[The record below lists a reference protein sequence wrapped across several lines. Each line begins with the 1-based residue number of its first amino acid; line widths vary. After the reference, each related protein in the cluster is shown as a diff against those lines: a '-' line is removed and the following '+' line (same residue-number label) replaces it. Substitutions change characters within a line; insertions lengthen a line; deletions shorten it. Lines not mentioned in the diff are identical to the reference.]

1 MLRRASIIVVLAI
14 GSASMATSPPPD
26 AAVGQRPAAADGS
39 ALARKTMADAAKAL
53 LAALPAEQ
61 RTKASRAFDDPQR
74 TTWSYLRGERPGLF
88 LSEMSE
94 AHRAL
99 AMRLVE
105 SGLSAEGIEKVRLT
119 RENENINRAD
129 EVARK
134 AAPTYGG
141 DLYAIIVFG
150 TPGEGLWGW
159 RFEGHHIGLHFS
171 SLGGET
177 TTTPLFFG
185 AFPAAL
191 ASGPS
196 KGTRPLG
203 AVQDAA
209 RELRRSMSDA
219 QAAQAKV
226 ADGPPADILTGP
238 GRESAL
244 REAETTGGLA
254 MPDLNE
260 RQRELLWG
268 LLVRHAADLRGDL
281 ASDEL
286 RRIKALGVERIRF
299 GWAGEPELAKPHYY
313 RIAGPGFVVE
323 FDCTSGNPDHVHCVW
338 NDPSRNFG
346 DALRAHAIDA
356 HAPAGRSP
364 DVAPSAP
371 SPSRPES

>member
-1 MLRRASIIVVLAI
+1 MDLLSATVVSLLLFQSSEARESKQATAASVQDRETV
-14 GSASMATSPPPD
+14 SA
-26 AAVGQRPAAADGS
+26 PAAMS
-39 ALARKTMADAAKAL
+39 AAAKAL
-53 LAALPAEQ
+53 LAALPEEQ
-61 RTKASRAFDDPQR
+61 RAKATRPFDDPQR
-74 TTWSYLRGERPGLF
+74 TTWSFTRGDRLGLY

-94 AHRAL
+94 ANRAL
-99 AMRLVE
+99 AMKLAE
-105 SGLSAEGIEKVRLT
+105 SGLSADGIEKVRLT
-119 RENENINRAD
+119 RENENNNRAD

-134 AAPTYGG
+134 VEPTYGG
-141 DLYAIIVFG
+141 DRYAIIVFG
-150 TPGEGLWGW
+150 TPGDGLWGW

-209 RELRRSMSDA
+209 IELRRSLSAA

-226 ADGPPADILTGP
+226 ADGPPADIITGP

-244 REAETTGGLA
+244 RDAETTAGLA
-254 MPDLNE
+254 MADLNE
-260 RQRELLWG
+260 KQRELLWG
-268 LLVRHAADLRGDL
+268 LVVRHTADLRGDL

-286 RRIKALGVERIRF
+286 RRIKALGVERLRF
-299 GWAGEPELAKPHYY
+299 SWAGEPDVSKPHYY
-313 RIAGPGFVVE
+313 RIAGPGFVIE

-338 NDPSRNFG
+338 NDPARNFG
-346 DALRAHAIDA
+346 DALRAHVTDA
-356 HAPAGRSP
+356 H
-364 DVAPSAP
+364 PSARRTP
-371 SPSRPES
+371 DGTPASPASKSTN

>member
-1 MLRRASIIVVLAI
+1 M
-14 GSASMATSPPPD
+14 
-26 AAVGQRPAAADGS
+26 
-39 ALARKTMADAAKAL
+39 
-53 LAALPAEQ
+53 
-61 RTKASRAFDDPQR
+61 
-74 TTWSYLRGERPGLF
+74 
-88 LSEMSE
+88 
-94 AHRAL
+94 
-99 AMRLVE
+99 
-105 SGLSAEGIEKVRLT
+105 
-119 RENENINRAD
+119 
-129 EVARK
+129 ARK
-134 AAPTYGG
+134 APPTYGG

-203 AVQDAA
+203 ALQDAA
-209 RELRRSMSDA
+209 LELRRSLSDA

-226 ADGPPADILTGP
+226 SDGPPADILTGP

-244 REAETTGGLA
+244 REAETAGGLA
-254 MPDLNE
+254 MTDLNE
-260 RQRELLWG
+260 KQRELLWA

-313 RIAGPGFVVE
+313 RIAGPGFVIE
-323 FDCTSGNPDHVHCVW
+323 FDCTAGNPDHVHCAW
-338 NDPSRNFG
+338 NDPFRNFG
-346 DALRAHAIDA
+346 DALRAHVIDA
-356 HAPAGRSP
+356 HAPAHAPAGGTPDGSPSDRSP
-364 DVAPSAP
+364 SKPKS
-371 SPSRPES
+371 